1 MAENNA
7 ANTDNNNNGAGG
19 QPPADQQP
27 NNAGGGDTTDNK
39 GDGKTIPVESYNVI
53 RDKYQKA
60 KEQLEAREAAE
71 AEAEKKRLE
80 EQGKYKE
87 LAEKAESEKTA
98 LQTKYE
104 TNAKSNAL
112 KLAALQAGTVDA
124 DAVAA
129 LVDLGTI
136 KLSDDGSVDADSV
149 KSVIETLKESKAYLF
164 GTATPPKPNN
174 VGGNGGT
181 PSGDNN
187 SGVKE
192 FKRSQL
198 RDAKFYKEN
207 EADILKAA
215 AAGKII
221 DDVSQR

>member
-19 QPPADQQP
+19 QPPANPAP

-60 KEQLEAREAAE
+60 KEQLEAREAAD

-87 LAEKAESEKTA
+87 LAEKAESEKA
-98 LQTKYE
+98 AMQTKYE
-104 TNAKSNAL
+104 TSAKSNAL
-112 KLAALQAGTVDA
+112 KVAALQAGTVDA

-129 LVDLGTI
+129 LVNLADI
-136 KLSDDGSVDADSV
+136 KLADDGSVDTESV
-149 KSVIETLKESKAYLF
+149 KSVIETLKTSKAYLF
-164 GTATPPKPNN
+164 GEAPKPTN

-187 SGVKE
+187 AGIKE

-198 RDAKFYKEN
+198 KDSKFYKEN

-221 DDVSQR
+221 DDITAR